1 METPEA
7 FFFSGYHRA
16 TTAGAPGRI
25 FMKLSEVERECIDL
39 LGGEQKYPS
48 GEGRLTRS
56 AEFG

>member
-25 FMKLSEVERECIDL
+25 SMKLSEVERECIDL
-39 LGGEQKYPS
+39 LGVNKSIPPVG
-48 GEGRLTRS
+48 
-56 AEFG
+56 AV